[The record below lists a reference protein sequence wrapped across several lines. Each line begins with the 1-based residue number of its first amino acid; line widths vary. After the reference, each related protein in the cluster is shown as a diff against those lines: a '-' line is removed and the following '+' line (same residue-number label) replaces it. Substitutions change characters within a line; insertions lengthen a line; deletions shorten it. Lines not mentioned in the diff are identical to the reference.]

1 MCMMTKYTIETYFPT
16 DLEHPISPCNVSND
30 YTIIVDIKHKNEVET
45 SFIIPIE
52 DNVIVEFY
60 LFLFA
65 QICLPL
71 ILDDFG
77 YLVVCVCVK
86 NSLTPCHWFYTG

>member
-60 LFLFA
+60 LFTQL
-65 QICLPL
+65 CLPL
-71 ILDDFG
+71 MPDDFG
-77 YLVVCVCVK
+77 DLAVFEYEKWFNPFLLV
-86 NSLTPCHWFYTG
+86 